1 MTQTS
6 KKDKSSSET
15 LKTTLFQK
23 VVIFSFFCLLIL
35 STIQCANMQHPT
47 GGPKDSLPPKILS
60 ELPKNYTRNFKAK
73 KIVLEFDEYVKL
85 NSQFKEFSISPDVDT
100 QPEYKIKKKNL
111 EITLPDSLE
120 ENTTYTI
127 HFGKGLVDY
136 NEGNPLPNYSY
147 VFATGDELD
156 SLSISGSVL
165 NGYTKS
171 LDMKNEDKDV
181 IVILIPTRQ
190 DSIFGKRKA
199 NIFTAVDTAGN
210 FKFNNLRE
218 DTYRIYALKEKSSNR
233 IYESTDDWIGFLNDS
248 IVLKKDT
255 SNIKLEFTKPYPDK
269 FRTGEKKLEKD
280 GGIQLVFNRPLLD
293 PAIKI
298 LSPQELDA
306 SKYVRYGVHKDSAL
320 IYTQNTDFDSLKLE
334 IRNYNTVMDTV
345 ILKKGVNVKFEKEIL
360 PVLNI
365 SNKVDKITHITVT
378 SKIPLA
384 SIDKS
389 KVKLTED
396 SVARTN
402 FQLQKDTLNNQL
414 YHIRFNWKPKR
425 NYTLVLE
432 EKALTGLF
440 GDHNKE
446 FKTNFTLDESEN
458 YGDINF
464 NFTNIDSTMQYVVEL
479 IDDKKEKV
487 FNRQILGPDNTI
499 SYKKFPGGRYS
510 LRVIYDAN
518 KNGVWDPADV
528 KTKKQAEQI
537 WYLNKTFTIRAN
549 WEQNETVNLN

>member
-1 MTQTS
+1 
-6 KKDKSSSET
+6 
-15 LKTTLFQK
+15 
-23 VVIFSFFCLLIL
+23 
-35 STIQCANMQHPT
+35 MQHPT

-147 VFATGDELD
+147 VFATGNELD

-171 LDMKNEDKDV
+171 LDMKNQDKDV
-181 IVILIPTRQ
+181 MVILIPTRQ

-248 IVLKKDT
+248 IVLRKDT

-293 PAIKI
+293 PAVKI

-306 SKYVRYGVHKDSAL
+306 SKYIRYGVNKDSAL

-345 ILKKGVNVKFEKEIL
+345 LIKKGVNVKFEKEIL

-378 SKIPLA
+378 SKMPLA

-396 SVARTN
+396 SIARTN
-402 FQLQKDTLNNQL
+402 FQLQKDTLNDQL

-464 NFTNIDSTMQYVVEL
+464 NFTNTDSTMQYVVEL

-487 FNRQILGPDNTI
+487 FNRQILGPNNTI
-499 SYKKFPGGRYS
+499 SYKKFPGGKYS
-510 LRVIYDAN
+510 LRVIFDAN
-518 KNGVWDPADV
+518 RNGVWDPADV
-528 KTKKQAEQI
+528 KTRKQAENI

-549 WEQNETVNLN
+549 WEQNETVNIN